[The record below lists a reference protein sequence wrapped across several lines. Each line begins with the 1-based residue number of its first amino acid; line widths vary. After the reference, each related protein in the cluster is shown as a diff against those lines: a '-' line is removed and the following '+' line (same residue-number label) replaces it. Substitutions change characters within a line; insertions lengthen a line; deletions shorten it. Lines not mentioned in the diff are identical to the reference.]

1 MPNPNRVEH
10 LLQEQK
16 YKNKNLNFSLAIVS
30 KSCDALKEAPLIII
44 RGSGSYNGL
53 VDILRIE
60 LFPNQ
65 SVKG

>member
-1 MPNPNRVEH
+1 MPTPNRVEH
-10 LLQEQK
+10 LLQEK
-16 YKNKNLNFSLAIVS
+16 KNKKDLNFSPTIVS
-30 KSCDALKEAPLIII
+30 KSCDAVKRASVIII
-44 RGSGSYNGL
+44 GGSGSYNWL